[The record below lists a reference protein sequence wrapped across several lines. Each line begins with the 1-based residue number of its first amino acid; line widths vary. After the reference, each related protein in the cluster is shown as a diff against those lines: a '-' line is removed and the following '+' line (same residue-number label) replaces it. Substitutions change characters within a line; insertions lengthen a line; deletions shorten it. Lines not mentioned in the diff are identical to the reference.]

1 MKNEPINIA
10 FSYWDGSGH
19 RRDFKMNKGNTIHQF
34 LQKALEV
41 LRKDFNELRAASADS
56 LMFVKEDLIIPHF
69 YTFYDF
75 IVTKAMGKSG
85 PLFEFDAAGE
95 LRIRSDAAVDTA
107 ESHPAKV
114 VLRNWYERNK
124 HIYPASRWEPFD
136 PNKKY
141 DKGQGRDGDRQ
152 QGAASKMF

>member
-1 MKNEPINIA
+1 
-10 FSYWDGSGH
+10 
-19 RRDFKMNKGNTIHQF
+19 MNKGHTIHQF
-34 LQKALEV
+34 LQKALEI
-41 LRKDFNELRAASADS
+41 LRKDFNELKAASADS

-95 LRIRSDAAVDTA
+95 LRIRQDAAVDTA

-136 PNKKY
+136 PNKRY
-141 DKGQGRDGDRQ
+141 DKKLSYDERQ
-152 QGAASKMF
+152 QGAASKMI

>member
-1 MKNEPINIA
+1 M
-10 FSYWDGSGH
+10 
-19 RRDFKMNKGNTIHQF
+19 RKGNSIHQF
-34 LQKALEV
+34 LQKAVET
-41 LRKDFNELRAASADS
+41 LRKDFNELKTASTDS

-75 IVTKAMGKSG
+75 IVTKAMGKTG

-95 LRIRSDAAVDTA
+95 LRIRQDAAIDSS

-114 VLRNWYERNK
+114 VLRHWYERNK

-141 DKGQGRDGDRQ
+141 DRTVDDLRGI
-152 QGAASKMF
+152 